1 MASGGQHLIDN
12 TFARAEAGG
21 CLASIAGSGRLDL
34 VLADDYKGREVY
46 WWECPRTPPQ
56 PWPRRTICHMPANQS
71 HDQMI
76 ADVDGDGRP
85 ELYFWNQQ
93 ASALF
98 CVPVPDDPRVSPWPG
113 LHAVAGGLKEEGLCV
128 ADVDGDGKLEL
139 IAGLSWYRPLG
150 GRLWE
155 RHEFARGFVSP
166 KSVAADFDGDG
177 RPEIVISEGDASLN
191 RREFG
196 RVVLFKAGPARRG
209 PLGAARAARA
219 PAGAALAGGGRLRR
233 RRPARSLRRRD
244 GPARRPDP
252 HPPALR
258 IYQNLGG
265 GQFAEHV
272 IDEGVGTHEAKVIV
286 LDGRVGIAG
295 KPFRLQ
301 RARRASRRWTA
312 CTCGCR
318 SERRRGRE
326 REEEEEEEARRRKGL
341 HRLRGFRDYTDEG
354 GEDGEDRTEEKD
366 RKGQEKRSG
375 RHRWR

>member
-1 MASGGQHLIDN
+1 
-12 TFARAEAGG
+12 
-21 CLASIAGSGRLDL
+21 
-34 VLADDYKGREVY
+34 
-46 WWECPRTPPQ
+46 
-56 PWPRRTICHMPANQS
+56 MPANQS
-71 HDQMI
+71 HDQML

-98 CVPVPDDPRVSPWPG
+98 CVPVPPDPRVSPWPG
-113 LHAVAGGLKEEGLCV
+113 LHVVAGGLKEEGLCV

-196 RVVLFKAGPARRG
+196 RVVLFKAGPREQDLWE
-209 PLGAARAARA
+209 PHVLHD
-219 PAGAALAGGGRLRR
+219 RLLE
-233 RRPARSLRRRD
+233 PHSLQVADFD
-244 GPARRPDP
+244 GDGRPDLFVGEMGMP
-252 HPPALR
+252 DGVNSHPPALR

-265 GQFAEHV
+265 GSFREHV

-286 LDGRVGIAG
+286 LDGGWAW
-295 KPFRLQ
+295 
-301 RARRASRRWTA
+301 RASRSGCSARSRASRRWTA
-312 CTCGCR
+312 CTCGLP
-318 SERRRGRE
+318 G
-326 REEEEEEEARRRKGL
+326 
-341 HRLRGFRDYTDEG
+341 
-354 GEDGEDRTEEKD
+354 
-366 RKGQEKRSG
+366 
-375 RHRWR
+375 